1 LESVAL
7 GKQHDSHLYRLAEKD
22 ITMVKFNKH
31 RQNTTVTIHANSP
44 MAKPKAMNIRRILLD
59 PPPVSLPKPSKT
71 KIFGTL
77 FHLLKRKLQVKDKGE
92 RVVMEVDKDM
102 EVDMDMEEEDYP
114 DTEEDSFRTVIDE

>member
-1 LESVAL
+1 MT
-7 GKQHDSHLYRLAEKD
+7 LAYIVWQRKTSPWPNSTNTD
-22 ITMVKFNKH
+22 KTPPS
-31 RQNTTVTIHANSP
+31 TTVTIHANSP

-71 KIFGTL
+71 KIFSTL

-92 RVVMEVDKDM
+92 RVVM